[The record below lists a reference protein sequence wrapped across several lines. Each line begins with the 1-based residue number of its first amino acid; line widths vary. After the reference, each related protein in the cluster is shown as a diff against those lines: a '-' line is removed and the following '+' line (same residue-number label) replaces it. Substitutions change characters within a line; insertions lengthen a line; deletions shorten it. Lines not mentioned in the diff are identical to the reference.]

1 MYTKVLLWLF
11 SLSSNNNQ
19 YFLLTSHI
27 SKMYKTNGPDFTVL
41 YLKECYRLVTKVLA
55 GKPETAVAPMRVAT
69 RRGLPL
75 IVPGVLRLSI
85 ESGNI
90 LDIKAVSSLLSV
102 FRVIKASPKLKTSTI
117 TDSFSGNS
125 PVIGEWEVVSI
136 FNKLKRSFGTIK
148 IEKRNHLIPL
158 TTAGPNSRISIRGA
172 TADALALV
180 GSPVEN
186 AWKRLSAEFAPALA
200 ALLEK
205 EVVYASR
212 WIEFLNQHSYI
223 HIPRALTEYK
233 DMFKLGKLSL
243 KYEAAGKVRVFAI
256 TDI

>member
-1 MYTKVLLWLF
+1 
-11 SLSSNNNQ
+11 
-19 YFLLTSHI
+19 
-27 SKMYKTNGPDFTVL
+27 
-41 YLKECYRLVTKVLA
+41 
-55 GKPETAVAPMRVAT
+55 
-69 RRGLPL
+69 
-75 IVPGVLRLSI
+75 
-85 ESGNI
+85 
-90 LDIKAVSSLLSV
+90 
-102 FRVIKASPKLKTSTI
+102 
-117 TDSFSGNS
+117 
-125 PVIGEWEVVSI
+125 VSI

-158 TTAGPNSRISIRGA
+158 TTAGPNSRISIRGV

-223 HIPRALTEYK
+223 NIPRALSEYK
-233 DMFKLGKLSL
+233 DIFKLGKLSL